1 MKKIIAA
8 VLIGAVALTEKVFN
22 KKFGGFFIK
31 AGWDIDEL

>member
-8 VLIGAVALTEKVFN
+8 VALTVKVFN